1 MFNDLTGLAYGVIIF
16 AIIIGVGSIVLT
28 NFGGAV
34 AVCPMDR
41 VWNASN
47 ALCQTPGN
55 VSNTSTP
62 GGTAYTTTG
71 YLTTQLGT
79 TGLAGWAPAVIA
91 VFIGLLFLGAF
102 MGGKKGKGR
111 Y

>member
-16 AIIIGVGSIVLT
+16 AIIIGVGSIVLH
-28 NFGGAV
+28 NFGGAT
-34 AVCPMDR
+34 AVCPMNR
-41 VWNASN
+41 VWNSTSDV
-47 ALCQTPGN
+47 CQTPGN
-55 VSNTSTP
+55 ASNYSTP
-62 GGTAYTTTG
+62 GGTSYATTG